1 MDLTKI
7 TADKERARS
16 MLKMTSLIE
25 ERIKIQDK
33 KKMTALIIADYYEV
47 AKELTTAILLVDGYK
62 TLSHK
67 DLIDYLK
74 DKYSQFNANE
84 ISHMGDLRILRN
96 RVTYEGFFIE
106 SSYLTRNESLF
117 KGIIKKLKDI
127 LVVKLNKNI

>member
-1 MDLTKI
+1 MDLIKI

-33 KKMTALIIADYYEV
+33 KKMTALIIADYYEI

-84 ISHMGDLRILRN
+84 ISQLDDLRILRN

-106 SSYLTRNESLF
+106 ASYLTRNESLF